1 MNAAANRSANASVA
15 GTAVNLYWGSKRLIL
30 SANGPLRERSKTF
43 LGDAPSST
51 VAILAR
57 KSQLAAPLRYS
68 PTVFPTSLVA
78 SM

>member
-1 MNAAANRSANASVA
+1 M
-15 GTAVNLYWGSKRLIL
+15 IL